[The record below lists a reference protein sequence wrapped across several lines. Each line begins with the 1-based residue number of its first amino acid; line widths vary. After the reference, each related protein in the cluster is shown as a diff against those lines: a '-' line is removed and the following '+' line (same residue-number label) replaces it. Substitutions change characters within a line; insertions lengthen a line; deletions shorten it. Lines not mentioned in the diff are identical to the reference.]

1 MTQPFLSA
9 NGLVEYNS
17 HTFCGEMYGSLVTVM
32 FAATDNIVG
41 YAKQGGVVSA
51 DGGSK
56 NCKTRGCRKLFEP
69 GAPQAAK
76 FLDPLQVS
84 FVADGGSAPTCV
96 CPGEEKA
103 RAGMVVPDP
112 TLTRDLQ
119 IALESPESG
128 TLVVAEFL
136 GNTNQAGALTTAIPY
151 LAKDPQVTT
160 ATTVVAAL
168 PVPLD
173 GAAAAVV
180 GNTIFVFGGA
190 GSNAIWEYQPGTNK
204 YTSAGT
210 VPGWPAAGVFGAAA
224 AVRRLL
230 DSDGEAGAEIF
241 LCGGAGGGARIG
253 GKCFV
258 LDGDDPG
265 SAAKSSAP
273 IALPGPPLAERGFAT
288 LHGQRYGLLVGG
300 FKPANGAASSAV
312 VLLDLAAKAVVDHPS
327 GGPVAQLP
335 QPLRGANV
343 AAIGDHVYVWGGGS
357 GPGKDARATLR
368 YDFALN
374 AWVDYLPGSPDVNL
388 PPLPAGAGARSAS
401 VNAMQGRLH
410 HCNGAN
416 TGGGEPLPTACYRLD
431 VTAKKPE
438 WVKLAATEPRQ
449 VQRAAVA
456 TWRGSA
462 YAFGGAGPGGAALA
476 ATAVHSYCLGPL
488 GATCCAAG

>member
-17 HTFCGEMYGSLVTVM
+17 QTFCGEMYGSLITVM

-76 FLDPLQVS
+76 FLDP
-84 FVADGGSAPTCV
+84 
-96 CPGEEKA
+96 
-103 RAGMVVPDP
+103 
-112 TLTRDLQ
+112 LQ

-190 GSNAIWEYQPGTNK
+190 GSNAIWEYRPGTNE

-241 LCGGAGGGARIG
+241 LCGGDGGG

-258 LDGDDPG
+258 LDGADPG

-357 GPGKDARATLR
+357 GPGQDARATLR

-388 PPLPAGAGARSAS
+388 PPLPAGSGARSAS

-416 TGGGEPLPTACYRLD
+416 KAGGEPLPTACYRLD
-431 VTAKKPE
+431 VTANTPE
-438 WVKLAATEPRQ
+438 WVKLAATEPRR

-488 GATCCAAG
+488 GATCCAAA